1 MKSFLQISEFVI
13 LNQAD
18 ESNGLNEKK
27 KLIDN
32 IENYA
37 KHVCLTLSEQQEI
50 YVGKS
55 TGKSNLEI
63 FKMYFNENYAY

>member
-1 MKSFLQISEFVI
+1 VKLFLQISEIVI

-18 ESNGLNEKK
+18 ESDGLNEKK

-32 IENYA
+32 VENYA

-55 TGKSNLEI
+55 TNESNLEI
-63 FKMYFNENYAY
+63 FKMYFNENYTY